1 MSNRTIALDD
11 RLYDYM
17 LKVSSRE
24 SGVLRRLRAETLTLP
39 RPEMQ
44 IAPEQG
50 QFMRLL
56 VQLMGAERILEIGT
70 FTGYS
75 ALWMALSLPP
85 EGRIVAC
92 DISEEWTE
100 IARRYWV
107 EAGVAD
113 CIELRLG
120 PALETMENLLAD
132 EQDETFDFVFIDADK
147 QNYLAYYETALQ
159 LVRPGGLIAVD
170 NVLWGGSVAD
180 FTKQDEDTEAIRLL
194 NNTLHRD
201 RRVDLSLVPIGDGLT
216 LARKR

>member
-1 MSNRTIALDD
+1 MSNRTISLDD
-11 RLYDYM
+11 RLYDYL

-24 SGVLRRLRAETLTLP
+24 PGILRRLRAETLTLP
-39 RPEMQ
+39 SAGMQ

-50 QFMRLL
+50 QFMMLL
-56 VQLMGAERILEIGT
+56 VQLMGAERILEVGT

-75 ALWMALSLPP
+75 TLCMALSLPP

-92 DISEEWTE
+92 DVSEEWTQ
-100 IARRYWV
+100 IARRYWS

-113 CIELRLG
+113 RIDLRLA
-120 PALETMENLLAD
+120 PASETMESLLAD
-132 EQDETFDFVFIDADK
+132 DQDETFDFVFIDADK
-147 QNYLAYYETALQ
+147 ENYLGYYETALE

-180 FTKQDEDTEAIRLL
+180 FTKQDKDTEAIRLL
-194 NNTLHRD
+194 NDTLHRD